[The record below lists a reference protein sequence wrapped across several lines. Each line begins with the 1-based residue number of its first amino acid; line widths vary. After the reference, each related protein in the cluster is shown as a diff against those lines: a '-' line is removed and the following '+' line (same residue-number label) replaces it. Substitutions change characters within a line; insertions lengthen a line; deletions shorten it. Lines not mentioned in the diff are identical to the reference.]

1 MTDIIPFLIVIGV
14 IAFSLVGK
22 AFNAISK
29 KQGQAGERRGTQPP
43 QKSVM
48 PPTNTNEGSPA
59 PFFDFPAFNI
69 EEWFPGEHKNT
80 SMTPPP
86 VPPKK
91 KKKTKKHKPEVQA
104 TKNNTSIQVK
114 ETKQSNPVY
123 DEQDTTCREKPVDWK
138 KAIIAHEILKR
149 KF

>member
-1 MTDIIPFLIVIGV
+1 MTDIIPILIVIGV

-22 AFNAISK
+22 AFNTISK
-29 KQGQAGERRGTQPP
+29 KQVQAGERRGTQSPHKP
-43 QKSVM
+43 VM
-48 PPTNTNEGSPA
+48 PSTGTNDGRPA
-59 PFFDFPAFNI
+59 TFFDFPTINI

-86 VPPKK
+86 VPRK
-91 KKKTKKHKPEVQA
+91 KKKTKKRKPEEQVL
-104 TKNNTSIQVK
+104 KNNIQIPVK
-114 ETKQSNPVY
+114 ETEQSNSAY
-123 DEQDTTCREKPVDWK
+123 DQPDSAGNEKSIDWK